1 MSVTVGSDVYCYAP
15 KWLSTANYLRSHDRC
30 LGAMVSV
37 CSQTQECEVRCMAD
51 RFRADFHE
59 APALL
64 GKLKRMGGGGRQ
76 RTSAYVDPRDIEGC
90 EALLE
95 AHFTQ
100 VLVAYVHPLMSCLLD
115 LQNAVSVVGLSMGN
129 AYPFSLSRLLLVT
142 VHDVGLIILNRLSQ
156 LQWSKSCLE

>member
-1 MSVTVGSDVYCYAP
+1 
-15 KWLSTANYLRSHDRC
+15 
-30 LGAMVSV
+30 MVSV
-37 CSQTQECEVRCMAD
+37 CAQTQEYEVCCMAD
-51 RFRADFHE
+51 RFRADFHQ

-100 VLVAYVHPLMSCLLD
+100 VLIACVHPLISCVLD
-115 LQNAVSVVGLSMGN
+115 LQNVVSVAGLSIGN
-129 AYPFSLSRLLLVT
+129 VYRLACYGCCWYTVT
-142 VHDVGLIILNRLSQ
+142 L
-156 LQWSKSCLE
+156 